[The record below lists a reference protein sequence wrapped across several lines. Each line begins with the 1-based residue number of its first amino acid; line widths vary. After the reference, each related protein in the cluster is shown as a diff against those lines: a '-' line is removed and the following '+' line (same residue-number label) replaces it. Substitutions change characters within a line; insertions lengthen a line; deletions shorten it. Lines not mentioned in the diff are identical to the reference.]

1 MTNDLSPNPAVT
13 LDRALDQALG
23 SGTAAGSWRL
33 DPQKSSVE
41 FHARVLWG
49 LAPVR
54 GTFRIVEGGGRVAAD
69 GTVVGALSIGA
80 DSLETGNPK
89 RDAHLRGKD
98 FFDVGNHPALVV
110 KISGAD
116 RIGNSRLRVA
126 GALQIL
132 DATRPIAFDAAVVA
146 LSESTVQLRA
156 ELVVDRHEFG
166 LTWNQLG
173 MLTRNVTARVLLSL
187 ARDSA

>member
-1 MTNDLSPNPAVT
+1 MTNELSLNPAVT

-41 FHARVLWG
+41 FRARSIWG
-49 LAPVR
+49 LVPVH
-54 GTFRIVEGGGRVAAD
+54 GTFRTVEGGGRVAAD
-69 GTVVGALSIGA
+69 GTVVGALTIGA
-80 DSLETGNPK
+80 DSLETGNAK
-89 RDAHLRGKD
+89 RDVHLRGKA
-98 FFDVGNHPALVV
+98 FFDVENHPSLVV
-110 KISGAD
+110 NISGAD
-116 RIGNSRLRVA
+116 RIGNGRLRVA
-126 GALQIL
+126 GALQVL
-132 DATRPIAFDAAVVA
+132 AATRPIAFDAAVVA
-146 LSESTVQLRA
+146 LSESTAQLRA

-187 ARDSA
+187 ARDAA